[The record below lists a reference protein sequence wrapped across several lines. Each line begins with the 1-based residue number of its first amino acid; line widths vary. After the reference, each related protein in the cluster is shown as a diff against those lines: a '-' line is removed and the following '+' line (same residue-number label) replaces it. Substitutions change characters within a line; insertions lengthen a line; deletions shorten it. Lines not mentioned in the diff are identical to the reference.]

1 MKIAVLNNN
10 LGNIQSILN
19 ILDHLNVNYIFTNK
33 KKEISRCNAIIFPGV
48 GSFPKAMKNLQKLK
62 LDGFLKHQ
70 LF

>member
-33 KKEISRCNAIIFPGV
+33 KKKSQGV
-48 GSFPKAMKNLQKLK
+48 TQSYFQV
-62 LDGFLKHQ
+62 LD
-70 LF
+70 LFQRQ